1 MSTLCDLILKAKSG
15 DRNAMLEIIER
26 FTPIIKKYSYKLN
39 YEDTE
44 QDLILNLIQAV
55 YKMPLLNLD
64 AQAVSYISNS
74 IRHCYIINLR
84 KHILSRE
91 HEVCFEHDFT
101 NSADGSAYINNE
113 IHIDLQQALDKL
125 SAVQREIIIAK
136 FIFSKSDKE
145 ITAELKI
152 SRQTVYKNKIKALD
166 ILRQELS
173 K

>member
-1 MSTLCDLILKAKSG
+1 MPKQSKNKF
-15 DRNAMLEIIER
+15 EI
-26 FTPIIKKYSYKLN
+26 
-39 YEDTE
+39 
-44 QDLILNLIQAV
+44 
-55 YKMPLLNLD
+55 
-64 AQAVSYISNS
+64 
-74 IRHCYIINLR
+74 
-84 KHILSRE
+84 
-91 HEVCFEHDFT
+91 
-101 NSADGSAYINNE
+101 INNE

-125 SAVQREIIIAK
+125 SAVQREIIISK